1 MSYSFKI
8 KDYRLI
14 IAYNQR
20 VSYKRQEPLTIHSMV
35 LVECLLLIV
44 LVLLCFIYLGP
55 VSIVPDAASVSG
67 LFTLDYPFGF
77 F

>member
-14 IAYNQR
+14 IAYNQW

-67 LFTLDYPFGF
+67 FAILDYPFGF

>member
-1 MSYSFKI
+1 
-8 KDYRLI
+8 
-14 IAYNQR
+14 
-20 VSYKRQEPLTIHSMV
+20 MV

-44 LVLLCFIYLGP
+44 FVLLCFIYLGP

-67 LFTLDYPFGF
+67 FAILDYPFGF